1 MIDILTYNDL
11 LEIGENE
18 KERIDFIRKA
28 INEHCSSDRYKTAVD
43 AELYYD
49 GLNPTINRY
58 EKIIYDMQGRAHTDM
73 LTANHKL
80 ASRFFGMAVD
90 QEVSYLLGNGIA
102 FAEES
107 TKKKLCPDFDQ
118 EVMDAARNAK
128 IAGVSFGFWDVEH
141 LRVFSLQEFVPLYDE
156 ENGAL
161 KAGIRFWQVAPD
173 KPLRATLYEM
183 DGFTEYFQPKNKDME
198 VMQAKRR
205 YKRIVRTA
213 DVGGT
218 EIYDGDNYEGFPIV
232 PLRNNRHCLSEI
244 CGKRNTID
252 ALDLASSNMVNNVDE
267 GNLIYWVLSNCNGM
281 DDLDDA
287 KFIERLKTTHVAHAD
302 GDDGAK
308 VTPQTIEAPYD
319 GTNTTIDM
327 LKRKLYEDFQCFDA
341 AAVSAGNQT
350 ATAIKASYVPLDLK
364 TDKFESEVTRFIVEI
379 LRLAGIDD
387 TPSYTRNQIINKT
400 EETQSILMGAQYYDD
415 EYITK
420 KLLTINGDIDQYEEM
435 MNRKAAEDVDRFTVG
450 NEQENEQDIEQENEP
465 EVTANA
471 ETGRGASANG

>member
-1 MIDILTYNDL
+1 MKTYNDL
-11 LEIGENE
+11 VAVGENE
-18 KERIDFIRKA
+18 KERMDFIRKA
-28 INEHCSSDRYKTAVD
+28 INEHCNSERYKTAVD

-73 LTANHKL
+73 WTANHKL

-90 QEVSYLLGNGIA
+90 QEVSYLLGNGIT

-156 ENGAL
+156 ENGSL
-161 KAGIRFWQVAPD
+161 KAGIRFWNVEPD
-173 KPLRATLYEM
+173 RPLRATLYEM

-198 VMQAKRR
+198 IMQAKRR
-205 YKRIVRTA
+205 YKRIIRKA
-213 DVGGT
+213 EVGAI
-218 EIYDGDNYEGFPIV
+218 EIYDGGNYPSFPIV
-232 PLRNNRHCLSEI
+232 PLKNNRRSLSEI

-308 VTPQTIEAPYD
+308 VTPQTIEAPYE
-319 GTNTTIDM
+319 GTSSTIDM

-400 EETQSILMGAQYYDD
+400 EETQSLLMGAQYYDD

-420 KLLTINGDIDQYEEM
+420 KLLTINGDIDQYEDM
-435 MNRKAAEDVDRFTVG
+435 MKRKAAEDIDPFAGG
-450 NEQENEQDIEQENEP
+450 NEQENEP

>member
-1 MIDILTYNDL
+1 MKTFNDL
-11 LEIGENE
+11 LAVGENE
-18 KERIDFIRKA
+18 KERIDFIRQA
-28 INEHCSSDRYKTAVD
+28 INEHCSSERYKTAVD

-73 LTANHKL
+73 WTANHKL

-90 QEVSYLLGNGIA
+90 QEVSYLLGNGIT
-102 FAEES
+102 FSEES
-107 TKKKLCPDFDQ
+107 TKKKLCQDFDQ

-141 LRVFSLQEFVPLYDE
+141 LRVFDLQEFVPLYDE

-161 KAGIRFWQVAPD
+161 KAGIRFWQVDPD
-173 KPLRATLYEM
+173 KPLRATLYEL

-198 VMQAKRR
+198 IMQAKRR

-213 DVGGT
+213 AVGET

-232 PLRNNRHCLSEI
+232 PLKNNRHSLSEI

-379 LRLAGIDD
+379 LRLAGIEDQ
-387 TPSYTRNQIINKT
+387 PSYTRNQIINKA
-400 EETQSILMGAQYYDD
+400 EETQSLLMGAQYYDD

-420 KLLTINGDIDQYEEM
+420 KLLTINGDIDQYEDM
-435 MNRKAAEDVDRFTVG
+435 MKRKAAEDIGRFTGG
-450 NEQENEQDIEQENEP
+450 NEQENEP